1 MSVIKRIATMRP
13 SKKRDELLDEWLQ
26 ICRPEFIEKPK
37 KVTKR
42 KNKEKD

>member
-26 ICRPEFIEKPK
+26 ICRPDLVVENPK

-42 KNKEKD
+42 KKND